1 MDVFGDTVFH
11 KNNPFDFLLY
21 LCKIVDNFGPKA
33 SWPDLI
39 SRIHTTASD
48 YQTPSSQI
56 PRDEPVEGIDVCGRK
71 GYGGKTE

>member
-1 MDVFGDTVFH
+1 MGTQCFIKTTH
-11 KNNPFDFLLY
+11 LIFLLY

-56 PRDEPVEGIDVCGRK
+56 PRDEPVEGIDVYGRK